1 MNKKSV
7 LSILGVIVV
16 VVLLLIGFTTI
27 KNEYQ
32 NPIKNYFK
40 GIQKADINVYT
51 KAFPDFMK
59 VDKTVSKDSL
69 KQDLDELKVEYGDKI
84 KIKYEITSKEKL
96 DEGSLRTMEN
106 FIEKRYNKKVNIS
119 EGYTLKIK
127 ATLKGSKDSNIDNPT
142 MHVYKIDGKWKYM
155 PFSPESVKI
164 YLTENE

>member
-1 MNKKSV
+1 MSKKNV
-7 LSILGVIVV
+7 LSILGVFFV
-16 VVLLLIGFTTI
+16 VVLVLICFITL
-27 KNEYQ
+27 KNQYK
-32 NPIKNYFK
+32 NPINNYFK

-106 FIEKRYNKKVNIS
+106 FVEKRYNKKVDITD
-119 EGYTLKIK
+119 GYTLKIK

-155 PFSPESVKI
+155 PFSPESVKT
-164 YLTENE
+164 YLVEN